1 MLVPRC
7 RRLAVTVAGG
17 CRFLRFGRR
26 GLRGC
31 HVRRAVRPGTF
42 ACTTAAAPSTPAPTP
57 AATAAFRALGT
68 AFRRRRRGGHS
79 PGGVLTRHLG
89 GVAIT
94 VVAIDGLALATV
106 AITSAL
112 GEALAPAL

>member
-1 MLVPRC
+1 MCLALRVRC
-7 RRLAVTVAGG
+7 GSVVVTVAGA
-17 CRFLRFGRR
+17 CRAGVGRR
-26 GLRGC
+26 GRHFC
-31 HVRRAVRPGTF
+31 RPLWRSAF
-42 ACTTAAAPSTPAPTP
+42 ARTTTAAAPSTPAPAT